1 VAIVAG
7 NSLIAT
13 AGLPERR
20 RLDVGR
26 IHGSQV
32 QGQQQPQPKDRLL
45 AICVLT
51 AAFRSKGRETGGLM
65 HQFNCGFNLIAMLSA
80 GSAVACAAL
89 QAAFEQL
96 FGWQS

>member
-1 VAIVAG
+1 MAIVAG
-7 NSLIAT
+7 NALITT

-32 QGQQQPQPKDRLL
+32 HGQQQSQPKDRLL
-45 AICVLT
+45 AICILT
-51 AAFRSKGRETGGLM
+51 AAFRCEGCDTGGLM
-65 HQFNCGFNLIAMLSA
+65 HQFNGGFHLIAMLSA
-80 GSAVACAAL
+80 GTAVACAAL